1 MARKVATAKEVVK
14 AKEAVKAPEAAKV
27 KVEKSESI
35 DAQLENWA
43 RAYKVSADPFV
54 TGLALAIK
62 NGKGVSAFAELNPLD
77 YLPTPVHAGNER
89 NTSLQNLLTI
99 IRNFLV
105 FFPVA
110 LTWIAVSKSTT
121 AFAAYTEANKS
132 AVVNF
137 LEFWQ
142 NGYGILAKSWTIGHV
157 AFLDFII
164 IIAVIA
170 LTLIVAFMHNR
181 NVAATKAHVI
191 KSEADRTA
199 IGLKLHLYLHEHRA
213 VTPTTISSAVAR
225 AVKDLADTA
234 KSLEKSSK
242 VLQKDINQIPS
253 NRQVLTEVKRL
264 VTGVKEANKVA
275 KAASK
280 FSFKKA
286 APARTTARIEEEVA
300 LPQVGYVE
308 PVESEFNFDDYFKD
322 FDKKISD
329 K

>member
-1 MARKVATAKEVVK
+1 MAKEN
-14 AKEAVKAPEAAKV
+14 AKTAEQSVDHA
-27 KVEKSESI
+27 
-35 DAQLENWA
+35 LEQWA
-43 RAYKVSADPFV
+43 SAYRVDNDPYV
-54 TGLALAIK
+54 LGLLAAIK
-62 NGKGVSAFAELNPLD
+62 NGSDLAAYAELNPLD
-77 YLPTPVHAGNER
+77 YLPTPIHAGNER
-89 NTSLQNLLTI
+89 SSSLQNIFTI
-99 IRNFLV
+99 IRNILV

-121 AFAAYTEANKS
+121 AFASYTEANKS

-142 NGYGILAKSWTIGHV
+142 NGYGVLAKSWTIGHV
-157 AFLDFII
+157 AFLDFAII
-164 IIAVIA
+164 VAVIA
-170 LTLIVAFMHNR
+170 LTLVVAFMQNK
-181 NVAATKAHVI
+181 NVAAAKAHLL

-199 IGLKLHLYLHEHRA
+199 LGLKLHLYLHEHRA
-213 VTPTTISSAVAR
+213 VTPSTINTALAR
-225 AVKDLADTA
+225 AVKDLAETA

-242 VLQKDINQIPS
+242 VLQKDISQIPS

-264 VTGVKEANKVA
+264 VTGVKESNKLA

-286 APARTTARIEEEVA
+286 APVRSAPELVTYT
-300 LPQVGYVE
+300 P

-329 K
+329 R

>member
-1 MARKVATAKEVVK
+1 MAKEK
-14 AKEAVKAPEAAKV
+14 AKAAEQSV
-27 KVEKSESI
+27 
-35 DAQLENWA
+35 DQALEQWA
-43 RAYKVSADPFV
+43 GAYRVSNDPFV
-54 TGLALAIK
+54 AGLLGAMKSGDAITAY
-62 NGKGVSAFAELNPLD
+62 SELNPLD

-89 NTSLQNLLTI
+89 SSSLQNILTI
-99 IRNFLV
+99 IRNILV

-121 AFAAYTEANKS
+121 AFASYTEANKS

-142 NGYGILAKSWTIGHV
+142 NGYGVLAKSWTISHV
-157 AFLDFII
+157 AFLDFLII
-164 IIAVIA
+164 MMVIA
-170 LTLIVAFMHNR
+170 LTLVTAFMHNK
-181 NVAATKAHVI
+181 NVAAAKAHLF

-199 IGLKLHLYLHEHRA
+199 IGLKLHIYLHQHRA
-213 VTPTTISSAVAR
+213 VTPTTINAAVAR
-225 AVKDLADTA
+225 AVKDLAETA

-242 VLQKDINQIPS
+242 VLQKDISQIPS
-253 NRQVLTEVKRL
+253 NRQVLTEVKHL
-264 VTGVKEANKVA
+264 VAGVKESNKLA

-286 APARTTARIEEEVA
+286 APARGASRVVESEEVNLA
-300 LPQVGYVE
+300 PVAYTP